1 MVRIHGIRVSLDLMA
16 FSRCILLFFLVLTAN
31 LSAQEWVN
39 PVDFLDVK
47 TLPAALSPT
56 SEVAAT
62 RGLKLDASAFTAFKA
77 AAPERFTWSVPFPDG
92 TVRTLRFKQFENRS
106 EHLEIAV
113 TDDSGFH
120 TVEITPRLVTY
131 GMEGND
137 AQGTLILMKDH
148 VLCSFSLDGRRGG
161 DWALRESALLFV

>member
-1 MVRIHGIRVSLDLMA
+1 MVRIHGIRVSLVLMA
-16 FSRCILLFFLVLTAN
+16 FSRCILLFFLVFTAS

-62 RGLKLDASAFTAFKA
+62 RGLKLDASAFTAFKTV
-77 AAPERFTWSVPFPDG
+77 APERFTWSVPFPDG
-92 TVRTLRFKQFENRS
+92 TTKTLRFRQFENRS

-113 TDDSGFH
+113 TDGSGFH
-120 TVEITPRLVTY
+120 AVDIQPRLVTY
-131 GMEGND
+131 SIEGNE
-137 AQGTLILMKDH
+137 AQGTFSCGNHGFK
-148 VLCSFSLDGRRGG
+148 SFRISGK
-161 DWALRESALLFV
+161 